1 MKRGDKWDELLSVL
15 FMVLAFVAVVLF
27 FAKPQQPYYMICG
40 GSALLL
46 RLVHYAIRYFSK
58 N

>member
-15 FMVLAFVAVVLF
+15 FMVLAFAAIVLF

-58 N
+58 